1 MSTHGPFD
9 ANEFREEVRDF
20 CRREFPAD
28 LAQKARA
35 HVYFSKDDRVRWQ
48 RILHARGWFAGHW
61 PAEQGGADWGP
72 LQRFILIEELELA
85 GTPWLTHFGISF
97 AGPLIYT
104 YGSGAQKAQF
114 LQGILRSDAWWCQ
127 GFSEPGAGSDLAA
140 VRTRAVR
147 QGEHYIVSGQ
157 KTWCTMAHWADMMFA
172 LVRTSDGG
180 RPHSGLSMLL
190 IDLHDPDVKVT
201 AIDTMDGGHHI
212 NDVFLDDVKVPVTSL
227 VGAEGDG
234 WKCTKFIV
242 GNERPLV
249 TELGK
254 AKRLFNLL
262 RELSGAGGSTST
274 GSMFVRAYP
283 PACWRRR
290 LVELEIQLTTL
301 EALAYDAFDNTV
313 GGPDHVSASMLK
325 VRGSQMQQ
333 ALFDAIIEVLGYSGL
348 TFESGIL
355 EGGASSSLDGSE
367 LASRLAFEHLYSR
380 ATSIYGGSN
389 EIQLHIIAKTLFGP

>member
-1 MSTHGPFD
+1 MSAHCSFD
-9 ANEFREEVRDF
+9 ANEFRAEIRDF
-20 CRREFPAD
+20 CHREFPAD
-28 LAQKARA
+28 LAEKART

-61 PAEQGGADWGP
+61 PAAYGGSDWGA

-104 YGSGAQKAQF
+104 YGSDEQQARF
-114 LQGILRSDAWWCQ
+114 LPGILRSDTWWCQ

-140 VRTRAVR
+140 VKTHAVR
-147 QGEHYIVSGQ
+147 QGEYYIVSGQ

-172 LVRTSDGG
+172 LVRTSGDG
-180 RPHSGLSMLL
+180 RPHSGLSILL
-190 IDLHDPDVKVT
+190 IDLHDPDVKVS
-201 AIDTMDGGHHI
+201 AIATMDGGHHI
-212 NDVFLDDVKVPVTSL
+212 NDVFLDQVKVPVTSL

-234 WKCTKFIV
+234 WKCAKFIV

-262 RELSGAGGSTST
+262 RELGSAGSNF
-274 GSMFVRAYP
+274 MRAYP

-290 LVELEIQLTTL
+290 LVELEIQLTAL
-301 EALAYDAFDNTV
+301 EALAYDAFDNPAA
-313 GGPDHVSASMLK
+313 GSDHVTASMLK
-325 VRGSQMQQ
+325 IRGSQLQQ
-333 ALFDAIIEVLGYSGL
+333 ALFAAVIEVLGYSGL
-348 TFESGIL
+348 TFEPNVL
-355 EGGASSSLDGSE
+355 EGEASSSLGGSE

-389 EIQLHIIAKTLFGP
+389 EIQLHIIAKALFGP